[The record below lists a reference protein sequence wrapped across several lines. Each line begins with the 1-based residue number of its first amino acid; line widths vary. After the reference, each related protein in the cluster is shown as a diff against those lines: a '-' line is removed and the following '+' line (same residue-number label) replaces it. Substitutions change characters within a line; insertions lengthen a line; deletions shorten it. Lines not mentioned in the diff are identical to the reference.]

1 MQLRTPSWQAKA
13 DAKVKDLQSKIPKE
27 WVLQDVD
34 LQKAK
39 EQRTL
44 TGSFMDQF
52 LDKHELEILANDSVQ
67 LVASIQRRQYTAVE
81 VVRSYCKAAAIAQQ
95 INNCLH
101 EIMFD
106 LAMQTAR
113 DLDRHY
119 KETGNVKGPL
129 HGLPVSLKD
138 QFHVEG
144 YDTTMGYV
152 GWIGTY
158 EGSHDLNKVHKN
170 PGQDTYAS
178 SVGVMGTS
186 IEALKL
192 LMTSMLST
200 EPWNDDPNVVKMPW
214 DYEIEASTLARAHPD
229 GSAKEDLELKLGILW
244 TDGVVR
250 PQPPVRRAL
259 RLVFNTLGDLGH
271 KAGQAIVHSLT
282 EYPTRVAVEV
292 LDWKPPSHSTA
303 NKILG
308 AFFMADGCHDIHRQ
322 LDLSGEPLMP
332 PLRRGFQLKDPLPLL
347 EYQDF
352 TLQGKAYNETYSDY
366 WNSTSSGDGRIVDAF
381 IMPVAPNA
389 AVIPGKYSYGAYTEP
404 INLLDYSAVVI
415 PVTKAEKSIDKFDH
429 DYQPMNGADRKTWE
443 AYDPETYDGAPVGL
457 QIVGRKWDE
466 EKIWAISKIIDTA
479 LRTAAR

>member
-101 EIMFD
+101 EIMFG

-158 EGSHDLNKVHKN
+158 EGSHDPNKVHKVN
-170 PGQDTYAS
+170 SQVVKELLSLGAVLYCKVLLPLGLASTQLVDIVFLDQPTADPHGGLLSLAIILENLLLNCGSAQTGIDTLTPTRNRCPEGREILTSKAGEAALQALHAS
-178 SVGVMGTS
+178 SVGLGTD
-186 IEALKL
+186 IGKFEQRK
-192 LMTSMLST
+192 
-200 EPWNDDPNVVKMPW
+200 
-214 DYEIEASTLARAHPD
+214 
-229 GSAKEDLELKLGILW
+229 
-244 TDGVVR
+244 
-250 PQPPVRRAL
+250 
-259 RLVFNTLGDLGH
+259 
-271 KAGQAIVHSLT
+271 
-282 EYPTRVAVEV
+282 PT
-292 LDWKPPSHSTA
+292 
-303 NKILG
+303 
-308 AFFMADGCHDIHRQ
+308 
-322 LDLSGEPLMP
+322 
-332 PLRRGFQLKDPLPLL
+332 
-347 EYQDF
+347 
-352 TLQGKAYNETYSDY
+352 
-366 WNSTSSGDGRIVDAF
+366 
-381 IMPVAPNA
+381 
-389 AVIPGKYSYGAYTEP
+389 
-404 INLLDYSAVVI
+404 
-415 PVTKAEKSIDKFDH
+415 
-429 DYQPMNGADRKTWE
+429 
-443 AYDPETYDGAPVGL
+443 GL
-457 QIVGRKWDE
+457 
-466 EKIWAISKIIDTA
+466 
-479 LRTAAR
+479 